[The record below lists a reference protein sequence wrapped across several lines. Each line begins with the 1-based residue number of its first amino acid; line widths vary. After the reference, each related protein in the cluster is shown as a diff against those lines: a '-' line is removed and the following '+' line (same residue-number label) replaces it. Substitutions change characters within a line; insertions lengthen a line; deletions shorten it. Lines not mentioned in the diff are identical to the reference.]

1 MSSSRFEGWTEGH
14 VVMKIRHGLYARIE
28 ESELARREEGQGSS
42 EIESNPRSRDR
53 RHETSC
59 EEI

>member
-1 MSSSRFEGWTEGH
+1 
-14 VVMKIRHGLYARIE
+14 MKIRHGLYARIE